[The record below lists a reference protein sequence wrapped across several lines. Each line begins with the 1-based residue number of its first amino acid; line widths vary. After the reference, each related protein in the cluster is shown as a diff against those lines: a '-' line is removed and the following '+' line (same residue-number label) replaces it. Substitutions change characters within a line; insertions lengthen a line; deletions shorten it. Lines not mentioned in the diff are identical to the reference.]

1 MLLTIATNYVKIKYP
16 EYDVID
22 IADQT
27 NRSDL
32 LFFLFIRF
40 LNAPLLAVGIPL
52 IPSPR
57 WERVRERGIKIAFFL
72 FIPRSLAAG

>member
-32 LFFLFIRF
+32 LFFLFIACR
-40 LNAPLLAVGIPL
+40 G
-52 IPSPR
+52 
-57 WERVRERGIKIAFFL
+57 ERIWVLDKKE
-72 FIPRSLAAG
+72 